1 MFDVFQK
8 ISKLCFFVSLAFLL
22 LTATTSKKQAGN
34 QITVR
39 GAIEPTEIKAMIE
52 YYTQYWNLD
61 SLHILVQYTAG
72 LSKELKGYTQYA
84 EQKKWKVRQ
93 VIIRINTQFSVK
105 EQWLT
110 LTHEMVHVKQFRR
123 GELIAHGG
131 ATYTWKNHHH
141 PNIGKI
147 AYHQRAWEKEA
158 FRLEKKL
165 YQNYQE
171 NQRLVARK

>member
-1 MFDVFQK
+1 MLNAFHK
-8 ISKLCFFVSLAFLL
+8 IPKLYFLIFPAFLL
-22 LTATTSKKQAGN
+22 LTAAVAKKQTYHN

-39 GAIEPTEIKAMIE
+39 GAVEPAQAKAMVA
-52 YYTQYWNLD
+52 YYAQHWNLD
-61 SLHILVQYTAG
+61 SLHILVQYTTM
-72 LSKELKGYTQYA
+72 SKNLKGYTQYI
-84 EQKKWKVRQ
+84 ENKRWKVRQ
-93 VIIRINTQFSVK
+93 VIIRINRLLSVK

-141 PNIGKI
+141 VNIDNI
-147 AYHQRAWEKEA
+147 TYHNRAWEKEA

-165 YQNYQE
+165 YRKYQQS
-171 NQRLVARK
+171 QRLIARR